1 MSTSKNS
8 AITVLIIGSVFWFVK
23 AIFDFIIPWYY
34 QFQYGSSYNYIT
46 FDYLTGP
53 TLELVA
59 SLLLMIGF
67 IMLRSKN
74 SAVPTPGTYPTFPTS
89 TPTLSA
95 GSGRVCPNCGKQIS
109 ANVKFCPSCGWRLT
123 EQSP

>member
-1 MSTSKNS
+1 MNTSKNS
-8 AITVLIIGSVFWFVK
+8 AVTVLIIGSVFWFVK

-53 TLELVA
+53 TLEVVA

-67 IMLRSKN
+67 IMLRSRN
-74 SAVPTPGTYPTFPTS
+74 STVPTPDRYPPYP

-95 GSGRVCPNCGKQIS
+95 GSDRVCPNCGKQIS
-109 ANVKFCPSCGWRLT
+109 AKVKFCPSCGWRLA
-123 EQSP
+123 EQSQ